1 MGDRLTG
8 EDAPKQTGH
17 KSYGDIFDEYLP
29 EYMAIGM
36 TYSEYWDGEY
46 GTKRAARK
54 AYAIR
59 MKQEQILADRQN
71 WYLGQYVMSA
81 LRATPLLVAGLN
93 VKPSTQ
99 LPEYAE
105 KPFLEAAEEIK
116 KEEVRKKK
124 EEDQTKLAMAMMQA
138 VFNKFNK
145 RFEQRQAEK
154 QKTDSTGS

>member
-8 EDAPKQTGH
+8 EDAPQQTGP

-29 EYMAIGM
+29 EYLAIGM
-36 TYSEYWDGEY
+36 TYSEYWDGEF

-59 MKQEQILADRQN
+59 IKNEQLLADRQN
-71 WYLGQYVMSA
+71 WYLGQYVISA
-81 LRATPLLVAGLN
+81 LKATPLLVAGLN

-99 LPEYAE
+99 LPDYAE
-105 KPFLEAAEEIK
+105 KPFLEAAEEMK

-138 VFNKFNK
+138 AFNKFNK

-154 QKTDSTGS
+154 QKTVSTGS

>member
-8 EDAPKQTGH
+8 GDAPQQTGP

-36 TYSEYWDGEY
+36 TYAEYWDGEF

-59 MKQEQILADRQN
+59 IKNEQILADRQN
-71 WYLGQYVMSA
+71 WYLGQYVISA
-81 LRATPLLVAGLN
+81 LKSTPLLVAGLN

-99 LPEYAE
+99 LPDYAE
-105 KPFLEAAEEIK
+105 KPFLEKAEEMK
-116 KEEVRKKK
+116 KEEVRKKH
-124 EEDQTKLAMAMMQA
+124 EEDQMKLAMAMMQA
-138 VFNKFNK
+138 AFNKFNK

-154 QKTDSTGS
+154 QKTVSTGS

>member
-1 MGDRLTG
+1 MGDRLT
-8 EDAPKQTGH
+8 EDAPQQTGP

-36 TYSEYWDGEY
+36 TYTEYWDGEF

-59 MKQEQILADRQN
+59 IKNEQRLTDRQN
-71 WYLGQYVMSA
+71 WYLGQYVISA
-81 LRATPLLVAGLN
+81 LKSTPLLVAGLN

-99 LPEYAE
+99 LPDYAE
-105 KPFLEAAEEIK
+105 KPFLEAAEEMK

-138 VFNKFNK
+138 AFTKFNQ

-154 QKTDSTGS
+154 QKTVSTGS